1 MSCKGLSGSAYTKCM
16 KAYVAKS
23 KSQFPTFNQTKDT
36 VITTSG
42 TGSRSAIKHMNTIVA
57 RKYNPP
63 KPNSQKTVSYTDG
76 THVASTITKK
86 KS

>member
-36 VITTSG
+36 VIATSG
-42 TGSRSAIKHMNTIVA
+42 TGSRSAVKHMNTKVA
-57 RKYNPP
+57 QKYNPP
-63 KPNSQKTVSYTDG
+63 KSNSQKTVSYEDG